1 MDGGADA
8 HAVCLFQ
15 FVDPPNPPVGIAVG
29 ERLLNVIERPA
40 VQPAAQVARVDERDP
55 NSFLARRID
64 ESHPE
69 LVPVTVQVMELA
81 DRGDTGL
88 QHLAEHEP
96 RVVEVVGRL
105 PVRIAV
111 HALSPFPEIA
121 ATRLD
126 LTPQQA
132 LERVAV
138 HVGETRNCPTL
149 ERHRVVRNTRHAL
162 GDRCD
167 ATGCD
172 FEQNVFRAVAE
183 PRLLGVPATRPV
195 H

>member
-1 MDGGADA
+1 MCSGM
-8 HAVCLFQ
+8 
-15 FVDPPNPPVGIAVG
+15 
-29 ERLLNVIERPA
+29 RR
-40 VQPAAQVARVDERDP
+40 
-55 NSFLARRID
+55 SFAYVKTMRID
-64 ESHPE
+64 SGSTARTLWMATPI
-69 LVPVTVQVMELA
+69 
-81 DRGDTGL
+81 R
-88 QHLAEHEP
+88 EP

-105 PVRIAV
+105 PGCVAV

-121 ATRLD
+121 AAGLD

-149 ERHRVVRNTRHAL
+149 QHHRVVRNRRHAL